1 MNAGPST
8 SAHAPIAGAGLGLR
22 RGLLTPLES
31 VAPGA
36 IDFMEV
42 APENWI
48 GVGGRHGRRFRSF
61 TERHPF
67 SAHGL
72 SLSIGGPEPL
82 DETFLLKLRRFLD
95 EHGIRSYS
103 EHLSYCSDHGHL
115 YDLMPIPFTE
125 AAVRH
130 CAARIRQVQDL
141 LDRRIAIEN
150 VSFYTPLAGEMS
162 ECDFVRAA
170 LEAADCDL
178 LLDVNNVHVNSVN
191 HRYDAVEF
199 IRAVLAEA
207 DCELLLD
214 VNNVHVNSINHR
226 YDASGFIDAL
236 PPDRIAYIH
245 VAGHYNEAADL
256 IVDTHGASV
265 IEPVFDLLAEA
276 YRCFGAKPTLLERD
290 FNFPPIAE
298 LIAELDRIRALQAQ
312 PHATANQVRADVA

>member
-22 RGLLTPLES
+22 RGLLSPLES
-31 VAPGA
+31 VTAGSV
-36 IDFMEV
+36 DFMEV

-48 GVGGRHGRRFRSF
+48 GVGGRLGRRFRSF
-61 TERHPF
+61 TERIPF

-115 YDLMPIPFTE
+115 YDLMPIPFTD

-130 CAARIRQVQDL
+130 CAARIRQVQDVL
-141 LDRRIAIEN
+141 GRRIAIEN

-162 ECDFVRAA
+162 ERDFVRAVLA
-170 LEAADCDL
+170 EADCDL

-199 IRAVLAEA
+199 IRAMPAERVA
-207 DCELLLD
+207 QY
-214 VNNVHVNSINHR
+214 HI
-226 YDASGFIDAL
+226 
-236 PPDRIAYIH
+236 
-245 VAGHYNEAADL
+245 AGHYNEAADL
-256 IVDTHGASV
+256 IVDTHGAAV
-265 IEPVFDLLAEA
+265 IEPVFALLVEA

-312 PHATANQVRADVA
+312 APTMPAPVQADVA